1 MGAKNL
7 KAVVVK
13 GSGVLQT
20 ADPEAFRRIAEGMS
34 ARLSANPFNQKRMK
48 YGVFCY
54 PPWDRE
60 SPYRNFS
67 AQLAPESSKQ
77 ALHPDNFLRYKTAAK
92 SCPGCPIHCWAVH
105 EFPSAGGRRRVEAF
119 QGNDP
124 HDFGA
129 KLDMS
134 EPTDVLHA
142 HGLCTELGLDVDNA
156 SGVIAW
162 AIDCF
167 QRGLLDEGDTGGLS
181 LRWSDPPLVFRL
193 LEDLAARRGFGDLLA
208 EGSLLAARRLGR
220 GSERFAV
227 HVKGQELMECLWLS
241 PSWALGVMVSPRGG
255 GHTRGAALEGRFEN
269 LDRETCQRYF
279 GVPDIGGPGEYEHKE
294 RLVVFFERLE
304 AFLDSVGICMFTNS
318 LRLDMVPP
326 EEYARLYGAAAGR
339 EAGLQELLRLGERIH
354 TMEKCFNTLHTRW
367 GRAEDRPPAL
377 FSERP
382 LDGRYGIDREAW
394 EALLDRYYA
403 LHGWDAEGRPARE
416 TLIGLGL
423 AEAAAALQGLPA

>member
-1 MGAKNL
+1 
-7 KAVVVK
+7 
-13 GSGVLQT
+13 
-20 ADPEAFRRIAEGMS
+20 
-34 ARLSANPFNQKRMK
+34 MK

-105 EFPSAGGRRRVEAF
+105 EFPSAGGLERVEAF

-134 EPTDVLHA
+134 EPTDVLRAHA
-142 HGLCTELGLDVDNA
+142 LCTELGLDVDNA

-167 QRGLLDEGDTGGLS
+167 QRGLLDEGDTGGLT

-193 LEDLAARRGFGDLLA
+193 LEDLAARRGLGELLA
-208 EGSLLAARRLGR
+208 EGSLLAARRIGR

-326 EEYARLYGAAAGR
+326 EEYARLFAAATGR

-354 TMEKCFNTLHTRW
+354 TMEKCFNALHTRW

-423 AEAAAALQGLPA
+423 TEAAAALQGLPA